1 MFSRR
6 DHEIKPVLFPKDW
19 SESLKQ
25 ILLNIYGQ
33 QCLNNDYTFEVYGF
47 SYPSEVLIIISYVGL
62 DKFSLPVTLFLS
74 ADLDEKTDSDAI
86 VNTLFDSAGMFF
98 DNYFANEKSEDE
110 IFEDFILDWQ
120 DGEFNNT
127 NLFYKVTRE
136 NIALTMQADLLLGE

>member
-6 DHEIKPVLFPKDW
+6 DHELKPVLFPKDW

-25 ILLNIYGQ
+25 ILLNIYGE
-33 QCLNNDYTFEVYGF
+33 QCLRDDRTFEVYGF
-47 SYPSEVLIIISYVGL
+47 SYPTEVLLIISYVGL

-74 ADLDEKTDSDAI
+74 ADLDEKTDSDTI
-86 VNTLFDSAGMFF
+86 VNTMFDSAGMFF
-98 DNYFANEKSEDE
+98 DNYFASEKSEDE

-127 NLFYKVTRE
+127 NFFYKITRE
-136 NIALTMQADLLLGE
+136 NIGLTMQADLLLGE